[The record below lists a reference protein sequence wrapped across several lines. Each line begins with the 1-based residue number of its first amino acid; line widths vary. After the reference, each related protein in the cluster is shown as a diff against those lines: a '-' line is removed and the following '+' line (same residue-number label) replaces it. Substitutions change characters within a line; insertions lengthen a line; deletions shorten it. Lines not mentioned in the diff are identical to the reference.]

1 MKTWETIMGKN
12 KTYFVT
18 NICFAID
25 NSSIDEGNGILRGVV
40 AISAGEAKGHGM
52 VIDGVMLDQ
61 VVAAG
66 NKSRNG
72 IKSRFG
78 HPELFG
84 SSIGSMLGRFRNFRR
99 NGDDVVADLHLS
111 EASKKSPKGNLWE
124 YVIALARSDAD
135 MCGMSIAFS
144 QAPSEM
150 DGAGCEHCRLESLD
164 AVDLVDEPAATCG
177 MFDQKS
183 GQKIFNILTT
193 KEKEIMADTEMKTEL
208 DNAKIEL
215 AGLRVKVEEFAKQIE
230 AKEIENIKS
239 KEEYSKKE
247 SEKQAEIDAIKSQYE
262 GKISELSEKLAAVE
276 AGKAKVESSEAAI
289 RAELSVF
296 KNGAAPMPVKASDEP
311 PKRKSIFKNLS

>member
-1 MKTWETIMGKN
+1 
-12 KTYFVT
+12 
-18 NICFAID
+18 
-25 NSSIDEGNGILRGVV
+25 
-40 AISAGEAKGHGM
+40 
-52 VIDGVMLDQ
+52 
-61 VVAAG
+61 
-66 NKSRNG
+66 
-72 IKSRFG
+72 
-78 HPELFG
+78 
-84 SSIGSMLGRFRNFRR
+84 
-99 NGDDVVADLHLS
+99 
-111 EASKKSPKGNLWE
+111 
-124 YVIALARSDAD
+124 
-135 MCGMSIAFS
+135 
-144 QAPSEM
+144 
-150 DGAGCEHCRLESLD
+150 
-164 AVDLVDEPAATCG
+164 
-177 MFDQKS
+177 
-183 GQKIFNILTT
+183 
-193 KEKEIMADTEMKTEL
+193 MADTEMKTEL